1 VPERAAVVDTQLRMP
16 PLVRAINPKTD
27 FFAPLRVDLHQV
39 ALGVYRYRLE
49 AVVVETRSVGIES
62 KVNFLSAARADLA
75 RATRRNARTQVF
87 AQLGRRGR
95 GKRPDQRRDQRRPS
109 HYQE

>member
-1 VPERAAVVDTQLRMP
+1 LHRIAQHQLLIDPVEIAVIRIVPERAAVVDTQLRMP
-16 PLVRAINPKTD
+16 PFAINPKTD

-62 KVNFLSAARADLA
+62 KVNFLSAARADLD
-75 RATRRNARTQVF
+75 RAIAFTIPPPRAFSEN
-87 AQLGRRGR
+87 
-95 GKRPDQRRDQRRPS
+95 
-109 HYQE
+109 